1 MAASNRIESLVGPR
15 VPGLRTLALDVA
27 LRLRMKRNNTSGEV
41 TDEGLRRGA
50 RRFRKSMERLRHPP
64 FVVVDQTTAGGRPAE
79 WVRVQSDRSAS
90 PSPSLSVGP
99 PAPTV
104 SAGGGRVVLYFH
116 GGGFFMSSP
125 VEHRVVTWRVAR
137 ACKCSVLA
145 VDYRKAPEHAFPAWV
160 EDALAAYDAL
170 LALGHAPE
178 DVVVSGDSAG
188 GNIALALAHRLRRLR
203 RPMPGKML
211 LFSPWADLACEGRSF
226 ESNAL
231 RDAMFDGASV
241 RALGRYLTRACDPRD
256 PEVSPVNAHFEGFPE
271 MLIFAGSTEVFLD
284 DARTVARRARAA
296 GVRAE
301 LCVYRHM
308 PHAFPLFAGVLPLA
322 KTAFDRVETF
332 VRVAG

>member
-1 MAASNRIESLVGPR
+1 MASSTDDTESLIGPR
-15 VPGLRTLALDVA
+15 VPDFRTLALEVA
-27 LRLRMKRNNTSGEV
+27 LRLRMKRNNSSGVV

-50 RRFRKSMERLRHPP
+50 HRFRKSMARLRHPP
-64 FVVVDQTTAGGRPAE
+64 FVVVDQTTFGGRPAE
-79 WVRVQSDRSAS
+79 WVRVQRDAQPPGVRAS
-90 PSPSLSVGP
+90 QLP
-99 PAPTV
+99 P
-104 SAGGGRVVLYFH
+104 GRVVLYFH

-137 ACKCSVLA
+137 ACKSSVLA
-145 VDYRKAPEHAFPAWV
+145 IDYRKAPEHAFPAWV

-170 LALGHAPE
+170 LARGHAPE

-211 LFSPWADLACEGRSF
+211 LFSPWADLACEGKSF
-226 ESNAL
+226 ESNTL

-308 PHAFPLFAGVLPLA
+308 PHAFPLFAGILPLA
-322 KTAFDRVETF
+322 KTAFERVERF
-332 VRVAG
+332 VQT

>member
-1 MAASNRIESLVGPR
+1 MAASDRTESLVGPR
-15 VPGLRTLALDVA
+15 VPGLRTLVLDMA
-27 LRLRMKRNNTSGEV
+27 LRLRMKRNNASGMV

-50 RRFRKSMERLRHPP
+50 HRFRKSMERLRHPP
-64 FVVVDQTTAGGRPAE
+64 FVVVDQTTIGGRPAE
-79 WVRVQSDRSAS
+79 WVRVQSD
-90 PSPSLSVGP
+90 PPPLSVGA
-99 PAPTV
+99 PAPTGV
-104 SAGGGRVVLYFH
+104 PGAGRVVLYFH

-160 EDALAAYDAL
+160 DDALAAYDAL
-170 LALGHAPE
+170 LALGHTPE

-211 LFSPWADLACEGRSF
+211 LFSPWADLACEGKSF

-231 RDAMFDGASV
+231 RDAMFHGASV

-296 GVRAE
+296 GVSAE

-322 KTAFDRVETF
+322 KTAFERVERF

>member
-1 MAASNRIESLVGPR
+1 MAMRSDSSESLVGPR
-15 VPGLRTLALDVA
+15 LPGLRTLALDVA
-27 LRLRMKRNNTSGEV
+27 LRLRMKRNNASGVV
-41 TDEGLRRGA
+41 TDEGLRVGA
-50 RRFRKSMERLRHPP
+50 HRFRKSMARLRHPP
-64 FVVVDQTTAGGRPAE
+64 FVVVDQTMAGGRPAE
-79 WVRVQSDRSAS
+79 WVRVQSDAHAPGAKAPGRAAHR
-90 PSPSLSVGP
+90 GH
-99 PAPTV
+99 PA
-104 SAGGGRVVLYFH
+104 RVVLYFH

-137 ACKCSVLA
+137 ACKSRVLA
-145 VDYRKAPEHAFPAWV
+145 IDYRKAPEHAFPAWV

-170 LALGHAPE
+170 LAMGHAPE
-178 DVVVSGDSAG
+178 DIVVSGDSAG

-211 LFSPWADLACEGRSF
+211 LFSPWADLACEGKSF

-231 RDAMFDGASV
+231 RDAMFHGASV

-256 PEVSPVNAHFEGFPE
+256 PEVSPVNAHFDGFPE

-308 PHAFPLFAGVLPLA
+308 PHAFPMFAGLLPLA
-322 KTAFDRVETF
+322 KTAFDRVERF
-332 VRVAG
+332 VQSTG